1 MVSIRTNLMALTGQQ
16 HQTNAQSTLSTAME
30 RLSSGLRINGAKD
43 DAAGQAISN
52 RMTSQVTGRAMAQRN
67 ANDGISVSQTAEGAL
82 GQINDKLQRIREL
95 TVQGLNGSLQT
106 RDSDVIQAEINQNL
120 KEINRLAGSVG
131 YNGIPLLDGRAG
143 KVDLQVGANDGET
156 LGIDLT
162 PPGFSVEALGL
173 EDFNV
178 AGVPGT
184 VTERG
189 SLVGKAEDIVLADAR
204 TTVNYPPGAEETLY
218 TLDEVDEP
226 GNYYVSTGGG
236 NFSRVDVQATHETA
250 TDESIVTVSNPQ
262 ALYQT
267 HRALDETAIT
277 NLAPGQRLI
286 NVEDTYYIEEEVDDR
301 ITYREAG
308 FSVSFDENSVATAE
322 VEPDA
327 IVLDGSGYYTGVAP
341 GDTITIERG
350 GNTVSYQQDEYDAV
364 NFPDV
369 TSPDSPELVM
379 GTDLDGKDHYY
390 VKNGNGSDVEYHRV
404 DDIQDRLRV
413 SSSALASDP
422 SQVDQ
427 TVTQVNAFEFGGET
441 FDLTDFDNTSFENAT
456 NPAIVEYADDN
467 DGSVEYFLRTGAS
480 GSYQYHDITNVQTEL
495 DIGHTGDAFAGPD
508 LLTLSQ
514 GGNID
519 LGAGNAGIT
528 QSPEVSNFLKAGV
541 TANFPN
547 DLDVN
552 TPELI
557 QRTGDSGW
565 VIRGTLTG
573 GGYGYYDAELEVD
586 LGANGEPVAYTA
598 TTDQASPTI
607 LGVDEHVVEKV
618 HGVSTVTIDP
628 RNVSVEYTDAEGRV
642 YENVLRENED
652 GNYYFELPGESSL
665 LGGYK
670 TATLVDHDG
679 EGEVLI
685 RTKNGSSE
693 VVVYY
698 PSDLEQHQ
706 NREFFVLTDGDGFSD
721 EGNPHTRLRIQ
732 EAGEDFRLQVPRNP
746 LAALDRAIG
755 MVDAKRSHL
764 GAMEN
769 RLESVIEGHETAN
782 INLSAARSRIMDTDY
797 AQEVSRMTK
806 SQILQQAGNTML
818 AQANQLPQN
827 VLSLLG

>member
-1 MVSIRTNLMALTGQQ
+1 MMALTGQQ
-16 HQTNAQSTLSTAME
+16 HQAQAQDSLSTAME
-30 RLSSGLRINGAKD
+30 RLSSSLRVNGAKD
-43 DAAGQAISN
+43 DAAGQAIGN
-52 RMTSQVTGRAMAQRN
+52 RMSSQITGQAMAQRN
-67 ANDGISVSQTAEGAL
+67 ANDGISMSQTAEGAL
-82 GQINDKLQRIREL
+82 DQINNNLQRIREL
-95 TVQGLNGSLQT
+95 TVQGLNGSLRT
-106 RDSDVIQAEINQNL
+106 SDQDAVQAEINQNL
-120 KEINRLAGSVG
+120 KEINRLAESVG

-156 LGIDLT
+156 LGIDLS

-184 VTERG
+184 ATERDT
-189 SLVGKAEDIVLADAR
+189 LVGKAEDIVLADAR
-204 TTVNYPPGAEETLY
+204 TTVNYPPGAEQTLY

-226 GNYYVSTGGG
+226 GNYYVSTGSG

-250 TDESIVTVSNPQ
+250 TDESVVTVSNPQ

-267 HRALDETAIT
+267 HSALDETAIT
-277 NLAPGQRLI
+277 NLAPGQRLL
-286 NVEDTYYIEEEVDDR
+286 NVEDTFYIEEEVDDR
-301 ITYREAG
+301 VTYREAG
-308 FSVSFDENSVATAE
+308 FSVSFDESSAATAE
-322 VEPDA
+322 IEPDA
-327 IVLDGSGYYTGVAP
+327 NALDGSGYYTGVAP

-350 GNTVSYQQDEYDAV
+350 GNTVSYQQDEYDTV

-369 TSPDSPELVM
+369 ASPDSPELVM
-379 GTDLDGKDHYY
+379 GTDLDGNDHYY
-390 VKNGNGSDVEYHRV
+390 VKNGSGSDIDYHQV

-441 FDLTDFDNTSFENAT
+441 YDIDDFDNISFEDT
-456 NPAIVEYADDN
+456 TSPTIVKYEDDN
-467 DGSVEYFLRTGAS
+467 DSSVEYFLRTGAS

-495 DIGHTGDAFAGPD
+495 DIGHAGDTFAGPD

-514 GGNID
+514 GGIID
-519 LGAGNAGIT
+519 EGPGDLGIT
-528 QSPEVSNFLKAGV
+528 QSPEVSDFLQAGV

-547 DLDVN
+547 DLDVSD
-552 TPELI
+552 PELV
-557 QRTGDSGW
+557 QRSGDQGW
-565 VIRGTLTG
+565 VIRGTLSG
-573 GGYGYYDAELEVD
+573 GGYGYYDAELEVELD
-586 LGANGEPVAYTA
+586 ANGKPTAYTT
-598 TTDQASPTI
+598 TTDQASPTV

-642 YENVLRENED
+642 YENVLQENED

-670 TATLVDHDG
+670 SATLVDHDG
-679 EGEVLI
+679 EGEILLK
-685 RTKNGSSE
+685 TKNGSGE

-698 PSDLEQHQ
+698 PTELDQSRNDK
-706 NREFFVLTDGDGFSD
+706 FFVFTDGDGFND
-721 EGNPHTRLRIQ
+721 QGDPQTRLRIQ
-732 EAGEDFRLQVPRNP
+732 EAGEDFRFQVPRNP

-764 GAMEN
+764 GAMEG
-769 RLESVIEGHETAN
+769 RLESVITGNETTN
-782 INLSAARSRIMDTDY
+782 INLSAARSRIMDADY
-797 AQEVSRMTK
+797 ADEVSRMTK
-806 SQILQQAGNTML
+806 TQILQQAGTSML
-818 AQANQLPQN
+818 AQANQLPLN
-827 VLSLLG
+827 ALSLLG